1 MQSLNQYAVRATP
14 ICQSVSPYKAVRNA
28 AAGRS
33 RKIWCL
39 VFVHNEIPFQVE
51 PSSTHSGND
60 ITNNSVGGCASIF
73 YLVLWNYVLV
83 RAEVSQVSDVLLVAF
98 SPSF

>member
-1 MQSLNQYAVRATP
+1 MQSLNQYAVRATL

-28 AAGRS
+28 AAGRA
-33 RKIWCL
+33 RNIWCL

-73 YLVLWNYVLV
+73 WLLLWYYVFV
-83 RAEVSQVSDVLLVAF
+83 RGKLSE
-98 SPSF
+98 